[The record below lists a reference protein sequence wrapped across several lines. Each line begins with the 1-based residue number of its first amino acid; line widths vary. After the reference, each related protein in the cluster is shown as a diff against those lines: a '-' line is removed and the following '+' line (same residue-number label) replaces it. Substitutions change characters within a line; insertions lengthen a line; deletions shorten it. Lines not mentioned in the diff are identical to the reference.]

1 MFVILECKLDTIIAV
16 LHKVLAAFFVI
27 KRSAIGNFSDR
38 YYGFKKKGSLKRE
51 YKTYILYTF
60 TIYFLGSKVH
70 FNYKVRL
77 IHRI

>member
-38 YYGFKKKGSLKRE
+38 YYGFKKKGFVEKR
-51 YKTYILYTF
+51 I
-60 TIYFLGSKVH
+60 
-70 FNYKVRL
+70 
-77 IHRI
+77 